1 MGWEAKGLLR
11 QFLQQGA
18 SRIPQLLAQVNVV
31 AVRVLEALDLVP
43 QCADLRLAEL
53 LDVVQIGR
61 LVDALAVLAAAYRK
75 AEDRIGGLIA
85 ANDAKA
91 AAPKDNAIDLS
102 QILGE
107 VLVAWG
113 AAGAPVKQPD
123 RPADDVDPFS

>member
-1 MGWEAKGLLR
+1 MKIEDVARALAADREKLIALGGDPGPTEAELFSNGIMDLNS
-11 QFLQQGA
+11 A
-18 SRIPQLLAQVNVV
+18 LA
-31 AVRVLEALDLVP
+31 
-43 QCADLRLAEL
+43 LAE
-53 LDVVQIGR
+53 DMTDAPGYVDMQ
-61 LVDALAVLAAAYRK
+61 DALAVLAAAYRK

-91 AAPKDNAIDLS
+91 AALKDNAIDLS

-123 RPADDVDPFS
+123 PPADDVDPFS